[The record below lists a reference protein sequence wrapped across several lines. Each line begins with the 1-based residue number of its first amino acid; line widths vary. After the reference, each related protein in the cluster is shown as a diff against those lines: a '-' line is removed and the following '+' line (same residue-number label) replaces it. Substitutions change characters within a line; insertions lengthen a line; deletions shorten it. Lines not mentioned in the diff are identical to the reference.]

1 VYTGSVAVGLVQVAC
16 GRRQSSSSEKFKLS
30 HPNVKRSRL
39 EARRLVGQVK
49 IDKKKQL
56 EKTKKQ
62 LLEKKT
68 NKTNSKTK
76 KDCGEDDMNASEN
89 NKLKRGRSNEEKTSD
104 NRRHSKRTKTNK

>member
-1 VYTGSVAVGLVQVAC
+1 MYTGSVAVGLVQVAC

-68 NKTNSKTK
+68 NKNTK
-76 KDCGEDDMNASEN
+76 KN
-89 NKLKRGRSNEEKTSD
+89 NREGD
-104 NRRHSKRTKTNK
+104 I